1 MTESIKFSEVRIPDL
16 RGKVALVTGSS
27 LGIGSSVA
35 KAFGAQ
41 GMKVVVHYNRSKGP
55 ALKVAEA
62 IEQYGGE
69 SMLVS
74 ADVLDTA
81 AIARCVQEV
90 LERFGRIDVLVNN
103 AGSLVQRALLEEQSD
118 ALFDEILHT
127 NARSAMTFTRAV
139 VQSMRGQRQ
148 PGSIINVT
156 SMAARNGGGPGSSLY
171 AGSKGLLSTVTRAL
185 ARELVQDRIR
195 VNAVAPGVINTP
207 LQDQFCT
214 PEMLENFK
222 ASIPMGRLGVADD
235 CAGAFLYLASDMMSG
250 FVTGQTIEVNGGQVM
265 F

>member
-1 MTESIKFSEVRIPDL
+1 MTESMHFSEVRIPDL

-27 LGIGSSVA
+27 LGIGASVA

-41 GMKVVVHYNRSKGP
+41 GMKVVVHYNRSVGP
-55 ALKVAEA
+55 ASAVAAA
-62 IEQYGGE
+62 IEQHGGE
-69 SMLVS
+69 AMLLR
-74 ADVLDTA
+74 ADVRDTRS
-81 AIARCVQEV
+81 IARCVTEV
-90 LERFGRIDVLVNN
+90 LERFGHIDVLVNN

-118 ALFDEILHT
+118 ALFDDIMHT
-127 NARSAMTFTRAV
+127 NARSALTFSRV
-139 VQSMRGQRQ
+139 VAQHMRQEKRS
-148 PGSIINVT
+148 GSIINVT

-171 AGSKGLLSTVTRAL
+171 AGSKGFLSTVTRAL

-207 LQDQFCT
+207 LQEQFST
-214 PEMLENFK
+214 PQMLEAFK
-222 ASIPMGRLGVADD
+222 ANIPLGRLGSADD
-235 CAGAFLYLASDMMSG
+235 CAGAFLYLASEMMSG

>member
-1 MTESIKFSEVRIPDL
+1 MTDSMKFSEVRIPDL

-27 LGIGSSVA
+27 LGIGASVA

-41 GMKVVVHYNRSKGP
+41 GMKVVVHYNRSQGP
-55 ALKVAEA
+55 ANEVAAA
-62 IEQYGGE
+62 IERSGGE
-69 SMLVS
+69 ALLVG
-74 ADVLDTA
+74 ADVRDTA
-81 AIARCVQEV
+81 AVARCISEV

-103 AGSLVQRALLEEQSD
+103 AGSLVQRALLEDQSD
-118 ALFDEILHT
+118 ELFDDIMHV
-127 NARSAMTFTRAV
+127 NARSAMTFIRQV
-139 VQSMRGQRQ
+139 VQHMRAQQHG
-148 PGSIINVT
+148 GSIINVT

-171 AGSKGLLSTVTRAL
+171 AGSKGFLSTVTRAL

-207 LQDQFCT
+207 LQEEFST
-214 PEMLENFK
+214 PQMLESFK
-222 ASIPMGRLGVADD
+222 TGIPMGRLGVADD
-235 CAGAFLYLASDMMSG
+235 CAGAFLYLASEMMSG

>member
-1 MTESIKFSEVRIPDL
+1 MTESMKFSKVRIPDL
-16 RGKVALVTGSS
+16 QDKVALVTGSS
-27 LGIGSSVA
+27 LGIGASVA

-55 ALKVAEA
+55 AMEVAQA
-62 IEQYGGE
+62 IKQYGGE

-74 ADVLDTA
+74 ADVRNTA
-81 AIARCVQEV
+81 DVTRCVQEV

-118 ALFDEILHT
+118 ALFDEILNT
-127 NARSAMTFTRAV
+127 NSRSAMTFTRAV
-139 VQSMRGQRQ
+139 VQSMRGQSQ
-148 PGSIINVT
+148 PGCIINVT

-171 AGSKGLLSTVTRAL
+171 AGSKGFLSTVTRAL

-195 VNAVAPGVINTP
+195 VNAVAPGVIDTP
-207 LQDQFCT
+207 LQEQFST
-214 PEMLENFK
+214 PQMLESFK
-222 ASIPMGRLGVADD
+222 AGIPMGRLGVADD